1 MIGRILRII
10 LLISIAAIII
20 NRLFSRKQK
29 RALNDIVRL
38 AAWMVLIVTALVFLL
53 HLFFGI

>member
-10 LLISIAAIII
+10 LLISIAALII
-20 NRLFSRKQK
+20 NRLFGKKQK

-38 AAWMVLIVTALVFLL
+38 AAWVILVVTTLAFLL
-53 HLFFGI
+53 HLSFGI